1 MPIRSSAEP
10 WRRLTRARPQTV
22 RLDVFPLLDD
32 PIRDVRLQATQTLAT
47 LPAQSLSE
55 EQRRRRDKGIE
66 EYIASQR
73 SNADRPEAHHNIGVI
88 LMELGR
94 APEAESEFK
103 KALELDP
110 NFVPAAVTL
119 ADLYR
124 GLGRDAEAE
133 PVLRKLLARSPSA
146 AAAHYSLG
154 LWLVRA
160 GRHEEAL
167 TEFKQA
173 ADLAPESAHFGYV
186 YAVSVASAGDRAQAM
201 EILRDLLRRHAY
213 DRESLYAAAS
223 FARDLGHQEEA
234 LGYATRLAQ
243 LEPDD
248 PDIQRFLSQIQQ

>member
-1 MPIRSSAEP
+1 
-10 WRRLTRARPQTV
+10 
-22 RLDVFPLLDD
+22 
-32 PIRDVRLQATQTLAT
+32 
-47 LPAQSLSE
+47 
-55 EQRRRRDKGIE
+55 
-66 EYIASQR
+66 
-73 SNADRPEAHHNIGVI
+73 
-88 LMELGR
+88 MELGR
-94 APEAESEFK
+94 APEAEPEFK

-110 NFVPAAVTL
+110 DFVPAAVTL

-146 AAAHYSLG
+146 AAHHSLA

-167 TEFKQA
+167 AEFKQA

-186 YAVSVASAGDRAQAM
+186 YAVSVASTGDRAQAVK
-201 EILRDLLRRHAY
+201 ILRDVLRRHSY

-223 FARDLGHQEEA
+223 YARDLGHQEEA
-234 LGYATRLAQ
+234 LAYATRLAE

-248 PDIQRFLSQIQQ
+248 PNIHRFLSQIRQ

>member
-1 MPIRSSAEP
+1 
-10 WRRLTRARPQTV
+10 
-22 RLDVFPLLDD
+22 
-32 PIRDVRLQATQTLAT
+32 
-47 LPAQSLSE
+47 
-55 EQRRRRDKGIE
+55 
-66 EYIASQR
+66 
-73 SNADRPEAHHNIGVI
+73 
-88 LMELGR
+88 
-94 APEAESEFK
+94 
-103 KALELDP
+103 
-110 NFVPAAVTL
+110 VTL

-146 AAAHYSLG
+146 AAAHLSLG
-154 LWLVRA
+154 LWLVRH
-160 GRHEEAL
+160 GRHEASA
-167 TEFKQA
+167 EFRQA

-186 YAVSVASAGDRAQAM
+186 YAVSVASAGDRAQAVG
-201 EILRDLLRRHAY
+201 ILRDLLRRHPY